1 MLSRVPIGDRVPQ
14 VVNTVVEIPKGL
26 SNKYEYDEVLQVIRL
41 DRVLFSPVYYPTDYG
56 FIPET
61 RSPDG
66 DHLDIM
72 VLISQPTFPGCV
84 LEVAPVGILDMRDEA
99 GRDSKIIGV
108 AIRDMRVADMQ
119 TIDDVND
126 HTRRE
131 IQHFFE
137 TYKHLEG
144 KSVTVRGWLD
154 REEAYRTIMES
165 RERFRKETSERGS
178 RLTDAACAAGG
189 AVGAPT
195 E

>member
-1 MLSRVPIGDRVPQ
+1 MLSSVPIGDRVPQ

-154 REEAYRTIMES
+154 REEAYRTIIES
-165 RERFRKETSERGS
+165 LERFRKETSERGS
-178 RLTDAACAAGG
+178 R
-189 AVGAPT
+189 
-195 E
+195 

>member
-1 MLSRVPIGDRVPQ
+1 VLSRVPIGDRAPEI
-14 VVNTVVEIPKGL
+14 VNTIVEIPQGL
-26 SNKYEYDEVLQVIRL
+26 SNKYEYDEALQVIRL
-41 DRVLFSPVYYPTDYG
+41 DRVLFSPVYYPTEYG

-72 VLISQPTFPGCV
+72 VLISHPTFPGCV
-84 LEVAPVGILDMRDEA
+84 LEAAPVGILDMEDQA
-99 GRDSKIIGV
+99 GRDSKIISV
-108 AIRDMRVADMQ
+108 AVRDVRVADMR
-119 TIDDVND
+119 TIADVND

-154 REEAYRTIMES
+154 R
-165 RERFRKETSERGS
+165 
-178 RLTDAACAAGG
+178 DAAHQTI
-189 AVGAPT
+189 T
-195 E
+195 EAQKRFDAESATRRR

>member
-1 MLSRVPIGDRVPQ
+1 VLSRVPIGDRAPQ
-14 VVNTVVEIPKGL
+14 VVNTIVEIPKGL
-26 SNKYEYDEVLQVIRL
+26 SNKYEYDEVLEVIRL

-99 GRDSKIIGV
+99 GADSKIIGV
-108 AIRDMRVADMQ
+108 AVRDMRVADMQ

-154 REEAYRTIMES
+154 RDAAHRTIMEA
-165 RERFRKETSERGS
+165 RERFRGEASGRGS
-178 RLTDAACAAGG
+178 G
-189 AVGAPT
+189 
-195 E
+195 